1 MEQNK
6 KLKAVKGKKRYFSL
20 KKIPKF
26 ATNQNF
32 FFNRSNLKDIYQY
45 TIVWGLSSDAQ
56 DYREPEKVSCL
67 LETQTIREPDSITGI
82 QLLFHSVIV

>member
-20 KKIPKF
+20 KKIPRF

-45 TIVWGLSSDAQ
+45 TIV
-56 DYREPEKVSCL
+56 
-67 LETQTIREPDSITGI
+67 
-82 QLLFHSVIV
+82 